1 MKPPIRH
8 CAVYTR
14 KSTEEGLEQEF
25 NTLDAQREGCLAYI
39 TSQKAEGWVALP
51 DHYDDGGFS
60 GGNMDR
66 PALKRLIE
74 DIKVGKVNIVVVYK
88 IDRLTRALMDF
99 SKLVEVFDQYGMT
112 FVSITQSFNTTTSM
126 GRLTLNVLLSF
137 AQFEREVI
145 GERVRDKI
153 AASKKKGMWMGGNIP
168 IGYQRVNKQLVPN
181 PEEVSLVSM
190 LFERYLALG
199 CVRRLCLEL
208 REKGITSRIWTSG
221 KGHVRGN
228 TPYSRGALYAILS
241 NPVYIGKIRHKD
253 KVYDGM
259 HESIVPQEL
268 WQQVQTKLV
277 ASAQEHT
284 QSRRNG
290 AHLLTNVFYDEEGT
304 RYTPT
309 HTNKKGRRY
318 RYYIS
323 QNLLQYR
330 NHPKGL
336 QARLP
341 ADEIEELVR
350 KSILRFLGQPDR
362 LTDVLQLDRIAGHQS
377 LSIITA
383 GVHQIDIDTLVRITC
398 TKVVL
403 AQSELR
409 ITLKCKA
416 LSGIFEKKF
425 DLPLPKLT
433 DDYAHEITTPYIVTR
448 RSKGAIMID
457 GIDERLDRDD
467 PFNRPEHEIQN
478 WVKGIVWRDMH
489 FSGKSLSIIAEA
501 EKVHPTYVSRL
512 IDESFNI

>member
-1 MKPPIRH
+1 MKPPVKY

-66 PALKRLIE
+66 PALKRLID
-74 DIKVGKVNIVVVYK
+74 DIKAGKVNIVVVYK

-99 SKLVEVFDQYGMT
+99 SKLVEVFDQYGVT

-145 GERVRDKI
+145 SERVRDKI

-168 IGYQRVNKQLVPN
+168 IGYQRVNKQLVPDT
-181 PEEVSLVSM
+181 EEVSLVTM

-208 REKGITSRIWTSG
+208 QEKGITSRIWTSG

-228 TPYSRGALYAILS
+228 SPYSRGALYAILS
-241 NPVYIGKIRHKD
+241 NPVYVGKIRHKD

-259 HESIVPQEL
+259 HEPIVSQEL
-268 WQQVQTKLV
+268 WQQVQTKLE
-277 ASAQEHT
+277 ANAQDHT
-284 QSRRNG
+284 RSCRNG
-290 AHLLTNVFYDEEGT
+290 AHLLTNLFFDEDGT

-309 HTNKKGRRY
+309 HTNKKGQRY

-350 KSILRFLGQPDR
+350 KSAINLLSHPDN
-362 LTDVLQLDRIAGHQS
+362 LAAALQLDRIAEHQI
-377 LSIITA
+377 LSIIAA
-383 GVHQIDIDTLVRITC
+383 GVRQIDINSLVRVAYI
-398 TKVVL
+398 KVVL
-403 AQSELR
+403 AHKELR
-409 ITLKCKA
+409 ITLNCKA
-416 LSGIFEKKF
+416 LSGIFEKIF
-425 DLPLPKLT
+425 NLTLPKLT
-433 DDYAHEITTPYIVTR
+433 DDNVHEIITTYIVTR

-457 GIDERLDRDD
+457 GVDERLDRDD
-467 PFNRPEHEIQN
+467 PFNRAEHEIQN
-478 WVKGIVWRDMH
+478 WVKGVVWRDMH
-489 FSGKSLSIIAEA
+489 FSGKSLGAIAKTEN
-501 EKVHPTYVSRL
+501 VHPTYVSRL

>member
-1 MKPPIRH
+1 MKPPVKY
-8 CAVYTR
+8 CAIYTR

-60 GGNMDR
+60 GGNMER
-66 PALKRLIE
+66 PALKRLID
-74 DIKVGKVNIVVVYK
+74 DINAGKVNIVVVYK

-99 SKLVEVFDQYGMT
+99 SKLVEVFDQCGVT

-168 IGYQRVNKQLVPN
+168 IGYQRVDKQLVPK
-181 PEEVSLVSM
+181 PEEAPLVTM

-208 REKGITSRIWTSG
+208 REQGITSRIWTSG

-241 NPVYIGKIRHKD
+241 NPIYTGKIRHKD
-253 KVYDGM
+253 KVYDGI
-259 HESIVPQEL
+259 HEPLISADL
-268 WQQVQTKLV
+268 WQLVQAKLE
-277 ASAQEHT
+277 ANAQHHT
-284 QSRRNG
+284 QSYRNG
-290 AHLLTNVFYDEEGT
+290 AHLLTNLFYDEDGT

-336 QARLP
+336 LARLP

-350 KSILRFLGQPDR
+350 KSAINLLSHPDS
-362 LTDVLQLDRIAGHQS
+362 LAASLQLDRITGHQS
-377 LSIITA
+377 LSVITA
-383 GVHQIDIDTLVRITC
+383 GAHKIAIDTLVRNAC

-403 AQSELR
+403 AQHELR
-409 ITLKCKA
+409 VTVNCKA
-416 LSGIFEKKF
+416 LGGILEMKF
-425 DLPLPKLT
+425 NLALPMLA
-433 DDYAHEITTPYIVTR
+433 DDAVYEITTPYIVTR

-457 GIDERLDRDD
+457 GADEKLDRDD
-467 PFNRPEHEIQN
+467 PFNRAEHEIQN
-478 WVKGIVWRDMH
+478 WVKGVVWRDMH
-489 FSGKSLSIIAEA
+489 FSGKSLGAIAEA
-501 EKVHPTYVSRL
+501 ENVHPTYVSRL

>member
-1 MKPPIRH
+1 MKPPVRH

-51 DHYDDGGFS
+51 DHYDDGGYS
-60 GGNMDR
+60 GGNMER

-74 DIKVGKVNIVVVYK
+74 DIKAGKVNIVVVYK
-88 IDRLTRALMDF
+88 IDRLTRALMDL
-99 SKLVEVFDQYGMT
+99 SKLVEVFEQYGVT

-168 IGYQRVNKQLVPN
+168 VGYQRVNKELVPN
-181 PEEVSLVSM
+181 PEEVPLVLM

-208 REKGITSRIWTSG
+208 RDKGITSRVWTSG

-228 TPYSRGALYAILS
+228 APYSRGALYAILG
-241 NPVYIGKIRHKD
+241 NPVYIGKIRHRD

-259 HESIVPQEL
+259 HEPIVPPEL
-268 WQQVQTKLV
+268 WRQVQIRLK
-277 ASAQEHT
+277 ANAQDHT

-290 AHLLTNVFYDEEGT
+290 AHLLTNIFYDGEGT

-309 HTNKKGRRY
+309 HTNKQGRRY
-318 RYYIS
+318 RYYVS

-341 ADEIEELVR
+341 ADEIEAL
-350 KSILRFLGQPDR
+350 LRQSVSGVFSQPDT
-362 LTDVLQLDRIAGHQS
+362 LAALLQLDRIAGHQS

-383 GVHQIDIDTLVRITC
+383 GVRQIDVGALVRAAC
-398 TKVVL
+398 TRVVL
-403 AQSELR
+403 DREKLCISLS
-409 ITLKCKA
+409 CKA
-416 LSGIFEKKF
+416 VSEILERTF
-425 DLPLPKLT
+425 DLTLPKLP
-433 DDYAHEITTPYIVTR
+433 DDRRHEITAPYIVTR

-457 GIDERLDRDD
+457 GVDARLERND
-467 PFNRPEHEIQN
+467 PFNRAEHEIQN
-478 WVKGIVWRDMH
+478 WVKGVVWRGLH
-489 FSGKSLSIIAEA
+489 FGGKSLKAIAEA
-501 EKVHPTYVSRL
+501 EKVHPAYVSRL
-512 IDESFNI
+512 IDQSFDD